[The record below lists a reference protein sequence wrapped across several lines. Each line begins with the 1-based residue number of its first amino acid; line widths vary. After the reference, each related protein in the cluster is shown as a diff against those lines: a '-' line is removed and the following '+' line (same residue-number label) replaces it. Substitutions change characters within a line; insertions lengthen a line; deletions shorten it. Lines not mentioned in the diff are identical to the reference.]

1 MLSYHAGE
9 NETLN
14 SFAELSFLIEISF
27 HIARNQS
34 HELLG
39 IVYHQG
45 FVPLP
50 LSLRTLHHLKVDH
63 KPWSSKTRT
72 EALKFIWIAESFH

>member
-14 SFAELSFLIEISF
+14 SFAELSFLIKIPF

-45 FVPLP
+45 FITLP
-50 LSLRTLHHLKVDH
+50 LSLRTLHHLKVYH

-72 EALKFIWIAESFH
+72 EIKKPLRIAENFH

>member
-9 NETLN
+9 NDTLN
-14 SFAELSFLIEISF
+14 SFAELSFLIKISF

-34 HELLG
+34 PELLG
-39 IVYHQG
+39 IVDYQG

-50 LSLRTLHHLKVDH
+50 LSLSTLHHLKVDH

-72 EALKFIWIAESFH
+72 EALKF